1 MIAICVLVKQVYF
14 TLSLK
19 KVRSWLESKT
29 PIELDK
35 NLKQY
40 KFLRIFFIILIT
52 LVLAGSITQGILD
65 FYDINI
71 SSEISKIFAFSFF
84 FAVVFMIL

>member
-40 KFLRIFFIILIT
+40 KVLRIFFIILIT

-71 SSEISKIFAFSFF
+71 SSVISKIFAFSFF
-84 FAVVFMIL
+84 LL

>member
-1 MIAICVLVKQVYF
+1 MIAFCILVKHIYF

-40 KFLRIFFIILIT
+40 KVLRVFFIILIT
-52 LVLAGSITQGILD
+52 IVLAGSITQAILD
-65 FYDINI
+65 FFDINI
-71 SSEISKIFAFSFF
+71 SSVISQIFAFSFVF
-84 FAVVFMIL
+84 TLVFMIL

>member
-1 MIAICVLVKQVYF
+1 MIAFCILVKHIYF

-40 KFLRIFFIILIT
+40 KVLRVFFIILIK
-52 LVLAGSITQGILD
+52 LKLQFILFITK
-65 FYDINI
+65 INFI
-71 SSEISKIFAFSFF
+71 IRE
-84 FAVVFMIL
+84 